1 MGGSGP
7 RVQGRPQRAPRISHR
22 RIKEEEGGGGAAAR
36 IDRRSAFPEFPAP
49 LSPRPSIRGSG
60 RRPRSARARLKSQRA
75 QRATS
80 ARPLGA
86 HPSPGPRQQ
95 PDPARYR
102 RPTSQGEAPGVRSIS
117 APIRMSLIG

>member
-22 RIKEEEGGGGAAAR
+22 RIKEEEEGGGAAAR
-36 IDRRSAFPEFPAP
+36 IDRRSGFPEFPAP

-60 RRPRSARARLKSQRA
+60 RRPRSARTRLKSQRA

-117 APIRMSLIG
+117 APIRMSLIR